1 MTLEFLNLII
11 TYLSNGIKWLRLDA
25 VGFIWKESGT
35 TCLHLPK
42 AHSIVKLLRILLNNL
57 LDDGVL
63 ITETNVPQK
72 ENLSYLIPD
81 DEAHMAYNFPLP
93 PLLLE
98 AIITSRADILNSWI
112 FDWPILPEDTTLFNF
127 TCLLYTSPSP
137 RD

>member
-1 MTLEFLNLII
+1 
-11 TYLSNGIKWLRLDA
+11 
-25 VGFIWKESGT
+25 
-35 TCLHLPK
+35 
-42 AHSIVKLLRILLNNL
+42 VKLLRVLLNNL
-57 LDDGVL
+57 LDEGVL

-112 FDWPILPEDTTLFNF
+112 FDWPELPNDTTLFNF
-127 TCLLYTSPSP
+127 SASHDGVGLRALEGLMNEQRIKNLLMIKI
-137 RD
+137 

>member
-11 TYLSNGIKWLRLDA
+11 TYLSNGIKWFRLDA

-42 AHSIVKLLRILLNNL
+42 AHSIVKILRILLNNL

-81 DEAHMAYNFPLP
+81 DEAHMAYNLS
-93 PLLLE
+93 L
-98 AIITSRADILNSWI
+98 IHI
-112 FDWPILPEDTTLFNF
+112 
-127 TCLLYTSPSP
+127 
-137 RD
+137 